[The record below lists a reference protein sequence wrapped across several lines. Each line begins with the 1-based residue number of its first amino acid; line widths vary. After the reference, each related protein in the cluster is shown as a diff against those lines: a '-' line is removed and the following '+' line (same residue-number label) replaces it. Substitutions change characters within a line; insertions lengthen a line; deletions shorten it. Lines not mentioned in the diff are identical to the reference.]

1 MTFRAFLMA
10 LLVAV
15 ALAAC
20 GRGGGGGDQPTPPS
34 HSPQAQS
41 ISFAN
46 AGPVNAF
53 LDDASYSNPASGG
66 AGTGAIAYTS
76 SIPSVATVDANTGQ
90 VTLVTVGDV
99 VFTASKAAD
108 ANYKAAQASYSMHIA
123 PRTIGINAWI
133 GPSDTEVSFFS
144 DYLEMNFTR
153 STDLACDPRNYSVC
167 SNGTQTSASASPLT
181 DSVAT
186 LQKPT
191 AYWLQYGSKVT
202 DPIVLPEQKFEPQRN
217 FGSTAFNGRHWLV
230 TGNFAA
236 PNQVWSSADGSN
248 WKLENAGASFPARNY
263 FKLLAFKNALWVIG
277 GESLSTG
284 AVLNDVWTSSDG
296 RTWIQATSSA
306 FPARAFFAATA
317 SNSTMCIAGG
327 QFSANQL
334 ANDVW
339 CSTDG
344 ATWTAATT
352 AAPWGGR
359 EFAELVSF
367 NGRLWILGGFWGG
380 VYADIWSSA
389 DGVSWVQETAQA
401 EFGPRFSHRVITDGK
416 QLWLIAGN
424 DGYQSAQ
431 RDVWS
436 SSDGR
441 KWTLVTSS
449 AQFSPRFEEGAE
461 YLNGQLWVIGGGS
474 AEVWSSTAGDV
485 WSKHSL
491 SAAVPGAS
499 VTAMVPFKN
508 RLWALG
514 DETQLWTSADGIE
527 WTEETHTT
535 PAVSSVAQMLA
546 RSDRLILIAG
556 WQYSAPNYYRQVWQ
570 STDGKNWSLLTNAA
584 PFSAT
589 NLNQVVDLNGK
600 LLAFAASDA
609 DGTTPEVWSSSDGAS
624 WTRVLA
630 NAPYGPRLG
639 YRVVVHDSLVY
650 VIGGI
655 TSPSSSTFASDA
667 WSSPDG
673 SVWTHV
679 VSDDTLPK
687 QTFGPG
693 VSIGADMCLYP
704 GSVSLHDVW
713 CSSDGGTW
721 QQRSSDVPNGAFAVL
736 SGTVFVVGSSKSRYW
751 SNDIVWKSAD
761 GVSWRLGYQN
771 TLRFP

>member
-1 MTFRAFLMA
+1 
-10 LLVAV
+10 
-15 ALAAC
+15 
-20 GRGGGGGDQPTPPS
+20 
-34 HSPQAQS
+34 
-41 ISFAN
+41 
-46 AGPVNAF
+46 
-53 LDDASYSNPASGG
+53 
-66 AGTGAIAYTS
+66 
-76 SIPSVATVDANTGQ
+76 
-90 VTLVTVGDV
+90 
-99 VFTASKAAD
+99 
-108 ANYKAAQASYSMHIA
+108 
-123 PRTIGINAWI
+123 
-133 GPSDTEVSFFS
+133 
-144 DYLEMNFTR
+144 
-153 STDLACDPRNYSVC
+153 
-167 SNGTQTSASASPLT
+167 
-181 DSVAT
+181 
-186 LQKPT
+186 
-191 AYWLQYGSKVT
+191 
-202 DPIVLPEQKFEPQRN
+202 
-217 FGSTAFNGRHWLV
+217 
-230 TGNFAA
+230 
-236 PNQVWSSADGSN
+236 
-248 WKLENAGASFPARNY
+248 
-263 FKLLAFKNALWVIG
+263 
-277 GESLSTG
+277 
-284 AVLNDVWTSSDG
+284 
-296 RTWIQATSSA
+296 
-306 FPARAFFAATA
+306 
-317 SNSTMCIAGG
+317 
-327 QFSANQL
+327 
-334 ANDVW
+334 
-339 CSTDG
+339 
-344 ATWTAATT
+344 
-352 AAPWGGR
+352 
-359 EFAELVSF
+359 
-367 NGRLWILGGFWGG
+367 LGGFWGG

-389 DGVSWVQETAQA
+389 DGVSWAQETAQA
-401 EFGPRFSHRVITDGK
+401 EFGPRFSQRVITDGK
-416 QLWLIAGN
+416 KLWLIAGN

-474 AEVWSSTAGDV
+474 DEVWSSTAGDV

-570 STDGKNWSLLTNAA
+570 STDGKNWSLLTSAA

-639 YRVVVHDSLVY
+639 YRVVVHDNLVY

-655 TSPSSSTFASDA
+655 TSLSSSTFASDA

-679 VSDDTLPK
+679 VSNDTLPK

-693 VSIGADMCLYP
+693 VSTGGNICLYP
-704 GSVSLHDVW
+704 GSISLHDVW